1 MLKTMKCTILDDYQ
15 KVATTIGNWSLLDSS
30 IKIQSLH
37 NHFSNENELVNA
49 VIDQDI
55 LVIMRER
62 TLFNSSVLSKLPN
75 LKLLVTSGMRNAA
88 IDLEFANTNG
98 ITVCG
103 TKSLS
108 EPAIELTWALL
119 LGLARN
125 LKQESH
131 ALQTN
136 GPWQSTLGIGLS
148 GKQLGVIGLGKIGS
162 QVAKIGKAFGMNV
175 VAWSQNLTK
184 AQTDAEGITLA
195 PSKESLLESSDFV
208 TVHLVLSERTR
219 NLICAPDIARM
230 RPSAYLINTSRAP
243 IVNEAELIQALK
255 DKRIAGAGIDVFDIE
270 PLSNDHPFRT
280 LPNVLATPHIGYVTK
295 ENYKIY
301 FNEAIENI
309 NAFLRKS
316 PIRELTTSQNSQ
328 CDINAMNFK

>member
-1 MLKTMKCTILDDYQ
+1 MKCTILDDYQ
-15 KVATTIGNWSLLDSS
+15 KVATSIGNWSLLDRR
-30 IKIQSLH
+30 IKVQSLH
-37 NHFSNENELVNA
+37 KHFANENELIDA

-62 TLFNSSVLSKLPN
+62 TLFNSSVLSRLPN
-75 LKLLVTSGMRNAA
+75 LKLIVTSGMRNAA
-88 IDLEFANTNG
+88 IDLEFASTNG

-103 TKSLS
+103 TKNLS

-125 LKQESH
+125 LTQENH
-131 ALQTN
+131 ALKTN

-175 VAWSQNLTK
+175 VAWSQNLTREK
-184 AQTDAEGITLA
+184 ADSEGVVLA
-195 PSKESLLESSDFV
+195 PSKESLLKSSDFV
-208 TVHLVLSERTR
+208 SVHLVLSERTR
-219 NLICAPDIARM
+219 NLITASDIAKM
-230 RPSAYLINTSRAP
+230 RHSAYLINTSRSP
-243 IVNEAELIQALK
+243 IVNEFDLIQALK
-255 DKRIAGAGIDVFDIE
+255 MQIIAGAGIDVFDLE
-270 PLSNDHPFRT
+270 PLTKDHPFRT

-309 NAFLRKS
+309 IAFLNKS
-316 PIRELTTSQNSQ
+316 PIRELTSSPENS
-328 CDINAMNFK
+328 